1 MVKQK
6 GVYYPESS
14 WGSFSPK
21 WMKKYEE
28 GLAQPP
34 GDKWLREN
42 KFRRIR
48 EKLAEKFR
56 DATHCMETLD
66 RAKTGILDRREVAV
80 GLFKMGIWL
89 HPKELTAFMGV
100 LDRNRDRS
108 VGRDEISYFWKK
120 YAPDELPAHVNTQEE
135 DEHGDGDEAAEEMSE
150 HEDNADDYAEEIG
163 HTGWDDHAGDQGEI
177 EGVSPTIRPANS
189 LGAAKK
195 SERFANLSTLGANSN
210 SFVSGRAPIMERSL
224 SASSREDLID
234 DS

>member
-48 EKLAEKFR
+48 EKLAEKFK
-56 DATHCMETLD
+56 DAAHCMETLD

-135 DEHGDGDEAAEEMSE
+135 DEHGDGNEAAEEMSE

-163 HTGWDDHAGDQGEI
+163 HTGWDDHDVDQGGI
-177 EGVSPTIRPANS
+177 EGGSPTIRPANS

-195 SERFANLSTLGANSN
+195 SERFASAG
-210 SFVSGRAPIMERSL
+210 SFSGFGRAASGGSGTMSPPRL
-224 SASSREDLID
+224 SSTSGTIN
-234 DS
+234 